1 MLHYHV
7 KLKIPLS
14 SEERVRGEVENNMK
28 RNIIKIDEDKCNGC
42 GQCVTGCP
50 EGAIQMI
57 NGKAKL
63 VSENY
68 CDGLGACIGDCPVG
82 AISIEERKAKAYS
95 EALVM
100 ENMISQ
106 GEEIVRAHLE
116 HLLAHKEMALYDEAL
131 KILRSKGMDIEH
143 GSEDRPGMHGSHS
156 DAHACPGSMER
167 VINRKA
173 GPAVSP
179 SGFSRLNQWPVK
191 LKLLSPDST
200 LFTGGI
206 DLLVSADC
214 APYAAGNFHE
224 DFLNGRIM
232 VTFCPKLDPYID
244 EYREKLAAILTGH
257 DIKSVTIARMEV
269 PCCSGTTALVREA
282 LMRSGKEISV
292 NEKIVKI
299 V

>member
-1 MLHYHV
+1 
-7 KLKIPLS
+7 
-14 SEERVRGEVENNMK
+14 MK

-68 CDGLGACIGDCPVG
+68 CDGLGACIGDCPAG
-82 AISIEERKAKAYS
+82 AISIEEREAEPYS

-106 GEEIVRAHLE
+106 GEEVVRAHLV
-116 HLLAHKEMALYDEAL
+116 HLLEHEEMELYDEAL
-131 KILRSKGMDIEH
+131 EILRAKGMDIDH
-143 GSEDRPGMHGSHS
+143 GSVQQPAIQHAHGHG
-156 DAHACPGSMER
+156 CPGSTER
-167 VINRKA
+167 VMLKKA
-173 GPAVSP
+173 EPVKVAAPAAAV
-179 SGFSRLNQWPVK
+179 SRLNQWPVK
-191 LKLLSPDST
+191 LKLLSSDST
-200 LFTGGI
+200 VFSGGI

-214 APYAAGNFHE
+214 APYASGNFHDE
-224 DFLNGRIM
+224 FLNGRIM

-269 PCCSGTTALVREA
+269 PCCNGVTALVREA
-282 LMRSGKEISV
+282 VIKSGKEIPVSQR
-292 NEKIVKI
+292 IVKI

>member
-156 DAHACPGSMER
+156 DAHACP
-167 VINRKA
+167 
-173 GPAVSP
+173 AVW
-179 SGFSRLNQWPVK
+179 RE
-191 LKLLSPDST
+191 LLT
-200 LFTGGI
+200 
-206 DLLVSADC
+206 
-214 APYAAGNFHE
+214 E
-224 DFLNGRIM
+224 
-232 VTFCPKLDPYID
+232 KLDRQCHHQGSP
-244 EYREKLAAILTGH
+244 ALT
-257 DIKSVTIARMEV
+257 
-269 PCCSGTTALVREA
+269 SGR
-282 LMRSGKEISV
+282 
-292 NEKIVKI
+292 
-299 V
+299 